1 MKVKIVTEP
10 FVPTPDEEFYYKPS
24 EKWNYLVW
32 CDKKYVGYFIRVYGE
47 IPPRINPVKLHLM
60 DDYEQVIVSDFKIS
74 LSEDTLEGILN
85 KWSFIKYLFHKG
97 LRISEYDVIFC
108 IHDVI

>member
-1 MKVKIVTEP
+1 MKAKIVTEP

-47 IPPRINPVKLHLM
+47 IPPRINPVKLNLI
-60 DDYEQVIVSDFKIS
+60 DENDQVILSDFKIG

-85 KWSFIKYLFHKG
+85 KDGKCSVQMKKDGVYILKEKCLDRNK
-97 LRISEYDVIFC
+97 
-108 IHDVI
+108 